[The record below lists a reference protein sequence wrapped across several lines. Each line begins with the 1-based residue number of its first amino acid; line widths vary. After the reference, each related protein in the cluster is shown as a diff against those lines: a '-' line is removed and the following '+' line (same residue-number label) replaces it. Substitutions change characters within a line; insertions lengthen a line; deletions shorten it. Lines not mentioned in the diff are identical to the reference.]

1 MRKSNPIKL
10 HFTLFLILSVVALAQ
25 LSWWVIF
32 QVQEGS
38 RLTSQQQAVWNQQMD
53 MARTYFNLVNP
64 YDSEKSPWL
73 KANFP
78 DLQLDTLTG
87 DFTVSLE
94 ARQRLG
100 RLAQKRVRMFVSEGA
115 FFSLLVLTGI
125 WFLYWALRKRIEL
138 ENKTAAILNAASSG
152 LKTPV
157 AGIRN
162 DIESLLS
169 SSQTGSPQKELIEKI
184 SSNLQ
189 KIADTCES
197 VSLIQMLGTSKR
209 KIGLEMI
216 DISQITKSTVDHYL
230 AAHPETDSRL
240 DTRIDDGLTAV
251 TNTLQWSRIAQGI
264 LRIVENSAPPGDHI
278 DVGFSKVNDS
288 GIFRANC
295 KPGNPDKDLES
306 MCREMEAESGIIREL
321 GETIGVKTRVF
332 VENGDSVSVT
342 AELSL
347 LDE

>member
-1 MRKSNPIKL
+1 MKKSNPIKL

-38 RLTSQQQAVWNQQMD
+38 RLTSQQQAVWNQQID

-64 YDSEKSPWL
+64 YDAEKSPWL

-78 DLQLDTLTG
+78 DLQLDTLSG
-87 DFTVSLE
+87 EFSVSPG
-94 ARQRLG
+94 ARQGLS

-125 WFLYWALRKRIEL
+125 WFLFWSLRKRIEL

-152 LKTPV
+152 LKIPV
-157 AGIRN
+157 AGIRS

-169 SSQTGSPQKELIEKI
+169 SSQTGSSQREIIDKI

-197 VSLIQMLGTSKR
+197 VSLIQMLGASKR
-209 KIGLEMI
+209 KIKLEMT
-216 DISQITKSTVDHYL
+216 DISRATKSAVDDYL
-230 AAHPETDSRL
+230 AAHPETASRFA
-240 DTRIDDGLTAV
+240 TQIDGGLNAV
-251 TNTLQWSRIAQGI
+251 TNTLQWSRIVQGI
-264 LRIVENSAPPGDHI
+264 LRIVENSASPGDHI
-278 DVGFSKVNDS
+278 RVSFSKTEDW
-288 GIFRANC
+288 GIFRADC
-295 KPGNPDKDLES
+295 ESGSSVKDIDS
-306 MCREMEAESGIIREL
+306 IRREMGTESGIIREL
-321 GETIGVKTRVF
+321 GETIGVKIRVF
-332 VENGDSVSVT
+332 IESGNSASIT